1 MFLVKNVGR
10 NVNNYK
16 KCPSKVSQPVLI
28 DSPKDRTGT
37 ELFSQL
43 ISFLPDKTFK
53 RLIDNSVSTSV
64 VLVLFYDHVI
74 SNEVFVLFCT
84 YIIV

>member
-1 MFLVKNVGR
+1 MKNVGG

-43 ISFLPDKTFK
+43 FLPNKTFK

-64 VLVLFYDHVI
+64 VLVLLYDHVI